1 MKTAV
6 GDVTIRWIGREYE
19 DLDEPVEFTTSMLEA
34 RSNRFASALERHR
47 IPGGSV
53 VATLLGR
60 VPDLYVAALGS
71 AKAGCVFAAL
81 DASDGRDLI
90 ADQLRT
96 ASASVVITT
105 PTLFRRAL
113 SPILDRLP
121 DIDLVLICG
130 ASEDQTAQSTF
141 RLTGRP
147 DVMSCGAFLSRG
159 TDDVSGVP
167 ADLDAPAQWHFPI
180 GASSAPPAVLRTHRD
195 VAEHDEAIHRLLDVH
210 GGETYWCTADRG
222 WPTGATDGVTATLAS
237 GITSIVDEAD
247 FDAGRW
253 LHILRHQHVEL
264 LHTSVAALRRLREAA
279 VAHHGAPSPFDLR
292 VVATVGDRLD
302 RATETWAQ
310 SFFRAPVLDLSQH
323 SADGRI
329 AGGFIRHTA

>member
-1 MKTAV
+1 VKTAV
-6 GDVTIRWIGREYE
+6 GGVTIRWIGRERE
-19 DLDEPVEFTTSMLEA
+19 DLDEPVEFTASMLEA
-34 RSNRFASALERHR
+34 RSNRFASALERHEV
-47 IPGGSV
+47 PGGSV

-96 ASASVVITT
+96 ASASIVITT
-105 PTLFRRAL
+105 PTLFRRAV

-121 DIDLVLICG
+121 AIDLVLICG

-141 RLTGRP
+141 RLAGRP

-159 TDDVSGVP
+159 TDDFVGAPTV
-167 ADLDAPAQWHFPI
+167 LDTPAQWHFPV

-195 VAEHDEAIHRLLDVH
+195 VAEHDEVIRRLLDAH
-210 GGETYWCTADRG
+210 DGQTYWCTADQG
-222 WPTGATDGVTATLAS
+222 WTTGATDAVTATLAS
-237 GITSIVDEAD
+237 GMTSIVDEAD

-264 LHTSVAALRRLREAA
+264 LHTSVAALRKLRQAA
-279 VAHHGAPSPFDLR
+279 PHDGVTAPFDLR

-302 RATETWAQ
+302 RATETWAR
-310 SFFRAPVLDLSQH
+310 SFFRAPVLDLFQQ
-323 SADGRI
+323 SADQRSPGCST
-329 AGGFIRHTA
+329 RHTP